1 MPVPKGEALS
11 AATTLAGASGVRYT
25 PLTVDLSI
33 LVSIGVDWEFP
44 GVPEKLVRRLLV
56 GVSEVAPGEF

>member
-1 MPVPKGEALS
+1 MPCPRGEALS

-33 LVSIGVDWEFP
+33 LVAMGVDWEFP
-44 GVPEKLVRRLLV
+44 GVPEKLVSMWLV
-56 GVSEVAPGEF
+56 GVPEVVPG